1 MKLYFRPFAC
11 SLAARIALIEAE
23 LDAEFIAVP
32 ADGHL
37 PDGRHY
43 STLSPMGYVPAL
55 ETGDGFVLTEGPAV
69 LTYIA
74 ELAPEGA
81 LSFTGF
87 SNAHYRM
94 LAWLNFVGT
103 ELHKA
108 VFTPLL
114 GKTPG
119 REERAAALTR
129 VAKPF
134 GVLARHLESCAFL
147 DDRFTVADAY
157 LLTVLNWCET
167 AGVAIA
173 DWPVLLDYRTR
184 LRARPSVA
192 QAMAEEWPL
201 LKAA

>member
-23 LDAEFIAVP
+23 LDAELVAVP
-32 ADGHL
+32 ADGRL
-37 PDGRHY
+37 PDGRDFREI
-43 STLSPMGYVPAL
+43 SPMGYVPAL
-55 ETGDGFVLTEGPAV
+55 ETGNGFVLTEGPAV

-94 LAWLNFVGT
+94 LAWLNFTGT
-103 ELHKA
+103 ELHKS

-114 GKTPG
+114 GKTAGP
-119 REERAAALTR
+119 EERAAARAR

-134 GVLARHLESCAFL
+134 GVLAAHLEGRDFL
-147 DDRFTVADAY
+147 EDRFTVADAY

-173 DWPVLLDYRTR
+173 DWPVLLAYRTR
-184 LRARPSVA
+184 LRARPTVA
-192 QAMAEEWPL
+192 RAMAEEWPL

>member
-1 MKLYFRPFAC
+1 MPNGLRCPPMA
-11 SLAARIALIEAE
+11 
-23 LDAEFIAVP
+23 
-32 ADGHL
+32 
-37 PDGRHY
+37 GRQF
-43 STLSPMGYVPAL
+43 SEISPMGYVPAL
-55 ETGDGFVLTEGPAV
+55 ETGNGFVLTEGPAV

-74 ELAPEGA
+74 ELASEGT
-81 LSFTGF
+81 LRFTGF

-94 LAWLNFVGT
+94 LAWLNFTST
-103 ELHKA
+103 ELHKG

-114 GKTPG
+114 GKTTGPG
-119 REERAAALTR
+119 ERAAALSR

-134 GVLARHLESCAFL
+134 GVLARQLEGRDLL

-173 DWPVLLDYRTR
+173 EWPVLLAYRTR
-184 LRARPSVA
+184 LRTRPSVA